1 MFKTYLKLALR
12 NLWKNKLYSAINV
25 AGLAI
30 GLTACLLI
38 VLFVN
43 DEMSYDKH
51 FEDSEQIY
59 RLTGAYNQGGNG
71 RNHAATV
78 SYPLMPVITDN
89 FPEVEQASRIAIFSG
104 VVSNGDQHV
113 WQEDVAYVDS
123 TFFDVFSY
131 QSVLGDHINA
141 LDDPLA
147 IVITQSAAE
156 VHFGDVN
163 PIDQILRYGGVDFRV
178 AAVVKNTPDNTHFNA
193 DMFIP
198 VSTTLQWYG
207 NYIHILFSG
216 TSHLLYFKLA
226 NEADPKVLETRI
238 NTFLNQNYERDD
250 PHQYFVQALEDIHLN
265 SDLSYELQENGN
277 ITTVLIFIATAV
289 VILILAAINY
299 INLSIAGSFQR
310 GKEVGLKKIFGARNG
325 AQVTQ
330 FQFESIIIALLACV
344 IAIVLVEITLPAF
357 NNLTNK
363 TFSFGLVDNASL
375 LFLLFGMGLII
386 GLVSG
391 SFPALFL
398 LKMKTT
404 DAMKGNVFNKSANK
418 FSVRNGLVTFQF
430 FIAVVLIVSTIVI
443 LDQVKFLKNSD
454 LGINKEQVLVIPI
467 QTNAMAAQYDLFSEE
482 LKRNAQILGVT
493 ATSNNPTSRVGGWRG
508 YWPDNQEEQVYAP
521 TVTIGHD
528 YFETMGTEIIQGRSF
543 DREFATDYLEA
554 YVINESAVDF
564 FNLENPI
571 GTPLPG
577 MAYTGQEWTRKN
589 AVIIGVV
596 KDFHFASLHAEIRP
610 VVFTLASEVTRGVS
624 YMNVKISPE
633 NMNETLSFIRD
644 KWVEF
649 SPERPF
655 RYNFL
660 DEQVDELYRAENQF
674 LDVFKVFS
682 TLAIFIGCLG
692 LFGLTGFI
700 MKLKVKDIGIRKVL
714 GASQASLLN
723 ILSKTFLI
731 QVLIANLLGWPIGY
745 FLMNKWLEN
754 FAYQIKIS
762 ATPFAITGGVI
773 LLVTFVT
780 IAYHTLKTA
789 VTNPIESLRNE

>member
-12 NLWKNKLYSAINV
+12 NLWKNKLYSSINV

-30 GLTACLLI
+30 GLTVCLLI

-51 FEDSEQIY
+51 FDDSEDIY

-71 RNHAATV
+71 RNYAATV

-89 FPEVEQASRIAIFSG
+89 FPEVEQASRIAISSG
-104 VVSNGDQHV
+104 VVSNGDQHI

-123 TFFDVFSY
+123 TFFDLFSY
-131 QSVLGDHINA
+131 QSIIGNHLDA

-147 IVITQSAAE
+147 MVITESAAK
-156 VHFGDVN
+156 VHFGEESPVG
-163 PIDQILRYGGVDFRV
+163 QTLRFGSVDFRV
-178 AAVVKNTPDNTHFNA
+178 AAVVEDTPDNTHFNA
-193 DMFIP
+193 DIFLP
-198 VSTTLQWYG
+198 VNTTLQWYG

-216 TSHLLYFKLA
+216 TSHVLYFRLA
-226 NEADPKVLETRI
+226 NGVDSGELETRI
-238 NTFLNQNYERDD
+238 NTFLNENYERED
-250 PHQYFVQALEDIHLN
+250 PHQYSVQALEDIHLN
-265 SDLSYELQENGN
+265 SDLSYEFQENGN
-277 ITTVLIFIATAV
+277 MTTVMIFIATAI
-289 VILILAAINY
+289 VILVLAAINY

-325 AQVTQ
+325 IQVVQ
-330 FQFESIIIALLACV
+330 FQFESVIVALLACV
-344 IAIVLVEITLPAF
+344 VAIVLVEFTLPAF
-357 NNLTNK
+357 NNLTGK
-363 TFSFGLVDNASL
+363 TFGFGLIENASL
-375 LFLLFGMGLII
+375 LFLLFGMGLTI
-386 GLVSG
+386 GLISG

-404 DAMKGNVFNKSANK
+404 DAMKGNVFNRSANK
-418 FSVRNGLVTFQF
+418 FSIRNALVTFQF

-454 LGINKEQVLVIPI
+454 LGIDTEQVLVIPL
-467 QTNAMAAQYDLFSEE
+467 QTDAMVSQYDLFSEE
-482 LKRNAQILGVT
+482 LKRNAQILGIT

-508 YWPDNQEEQVYAP
+508 YWPNNQEEQVYAP

-528 YFETMGTEIIQGRSF
+528 YFETMGTEIVEGRSF
-543 DREFATDYLEA
+543 NRELVTDYMEA
-554 YVINESAVDF
+554 YVINESAADF

-577 MAYTGQEWTRKN
+577 MAYTGVEWTRKN
-589 AVIIGVV
+589 AVIVGVV
-596 KDFHFASLHAEIRP
+596 KDFHFASLHDEIRP
-610 VVFTLASEVTRGVS
+610 VVFTLSSEVTRGLS
-624 YMNVKISPE
+624 FMNVKISPD
-633 NMNETLSFIRD
+633 NMNETLGFIRD
-644 KWVEF
+644 KWIEF
-649 SPERPF
+649 APERPF

-674 LDVFKVFS
+674 LDIFKVFS

-692 LFGLTGFI
+692 LFGLTGFM

-714 GASQASLLN
+714 GASHVSLLN

-731 QVLIANLLGWPIGY
+731 QVLIANVVGWPVGY
-745 FLMNKWLEN
+745 FLMKKWLEN
-754 FAYQIKIS
+754 FAYQIEIS
-762 ATPFAITGGVI
+762 ATPFIVTAVVI
-773 LLVTFVT
+773 LLVTFFT

-789 VTNPIESLRNE
+789 IANPIDSLRIE